1 MPRTP
6 RRLVAGACLTLASIL
21 LATAPAG
28 AQPAR
33 RNASASG
40 SPYTVRFLDRT
51 IDLRPYFQGFPY
63 VGFDADF
70 EARRLFYFHET
81 PEGRWL
87 MVQPLKAGRG
97 SGQVKPEAGRRLHDI
112 DWSKRNFSGMRYDSV
127 TKDMILQSDEKNDE
141 VFNLYR
147 VSLSNGALR
156 KLTDVPYIYGWSFS
170 KDHRQIGYIAR
181 FGTGEPY
188 RSCLQILD
196 PASGTSREIACQQEG
211 EWRMSWSSVNY
222 RPDGKGVVI
231 KVNRNGDRKG
241 GNLAYVDLTNPKP
254 WLDILLPAD
263 AERFGLGTQD
273 DWVDNDRFLYVSDES
288 GYSNL
293 YEYDLTKR
301 TSRKLTSATEQAGFT
316 QLEIGGRKLLM
327 TTYRRPHENEMVV
340 TDLSSGT
347 ELGRHTIDANVG
359 FIGFDEKNH
368 FIISKTSA
376 ASPFQADEMWVTVK
390 DGKAAWSFEPEIRL
404 PRAMAQA
411 IEQCNVERVEYPTF
425 DIDAKTGKTR
435 MLHAFLMTPKRP
447 RANPAERLAVIT
459 SFYGGG
465 NNFDTR
471 AQIFCEAGISWLSP
485 AVRGSAGFGKEF
497 SALNDR
503 DLGGDEIIDL
513 FYGARFLEQKLGL
526 APRQIG
532 VAGGSHGGYAT
543 MRALTFPEATN
554 ERNEKYAFGFGLSH
568 AGFSSIVTFFDATN
582 IPDWIILESG
592 DPKTERDKLLDRS
605 PITHVA
611 RLESPILLTHGSNDN
626 RVGVTESRAFAEAAK
641 RLGKPVTYIEFEGQG
656 HGIKGLENQVRYYKA
671 QLDFLEGVIQ
681 GFAAPRAATATP

>member
-1 MPRTP
+1 MSRMLHPCI
-6 RRLVAGACLTLASIL
+6 LGACLTLA
-21 LATAPAG
+21 LAPLTSAAQAPSA
-28 AQPAR
+28 
-33 RNASASG
+33 RNASNGGSG
-40 SPYTVRFLDRT
+40 YTVRFLDRT

-70 EARRLFYFHET
+70 EAKRLFYFHET

-87 MVQPLKAGRG
+87 MVQPLKAGKG
-97 SGQVKPEAGRRLHDI
+97 SGQVNPEAGRRLHDV
-112 DWSKRNFSGMRYDSV
+112 DWSKRNYSGMRYDSV
-127 TKDMILQSDEKNDE
+127 SKDMILQSDEKNDE

-147 VSLSNGALR
+147 VSLSNGAIT
-156 KLTDVPYIYGWSFS
+156 KLTNVPYIYGWSFS
-170 KDHRQIGYIAR
+170 KDNRQIGYIAR
-181 FGTGEPY
+181 FGAGEPY

-196 PASGTSREIACQQEG
+196 PASATSREVVCQQEG
-211 EWRMSWSSVNY
+211 EWRMSWSSVNF
-222 RPDGKGVVI
+222 RPDGKGAVI

-241 GNLAYVDLTNPKP
+241 GNLAYVDLTKP
-254 WLDILLPAD
+254 SPTLEILLPVD
-263 AERFGLGTQD
+263 VERFGLGTQE
-273 DWVDNDRFLYVSDES
+273 DWVDNDRFYYVSDES

-293 YEYDLTKR
+293 YEFDVAKR
-301 TSRKLTSATEQAGFT
+301 TSRQLSSVQENAGFT
-316 QLEIGGRKLLM
+316 PLEIGGRKLLM

-340 TDLSSGT
+340 TDPAT
-347 ELGRHTIDANVG
+347 RAELGRHTVDANVG

-368 FIISKTSA
+368 FIVSKTSA
-376 ASPFQADEMWVTVK
+376 ASPFQADEMWVTLNG
-390 DGKAAWSFEPEIRL
+390 GKAAWSFEPEIRL
-404 PRAMAQA
+404 PRAMTEAT
-411 IEQCNVERVEYPTF
+411 EQCNVERVEYPTF
-425 DIDAKTGKTR
+425 DVDAKTGKTR

-497 SALNDR
+497 GALNDK

-543 MRALTFPEATN
+543 MRALTFPETTN
-554 ERNEKYAFGFGLSH
+554 DRNEKYAFGFGLSH

-582 IPDWIILESG
+582 IPDWILLESG
-592 DPKTERDKLLDRS
+592 DPKTEREKLLDRS

-656 HGIKGLENQVRYYKA
+656 HGIKGLENQVRYYRA
-671 QLDFLEGVIQ
+671 QLDFLEGIVK
-681 GFAAPRAATATP
+681 GNATPKVATPTP

>member
-1 MPRTP
+1 MIPTARH
-6 RRLVAGACLTLASIL
+6 LAAGACLVL
-21 LATAPAG
+21 APALFSSLAA
-28 AQPAR
+28 AQAPAQ
-33 RNASASG
+33 NASNGGSG
-40 SPYTVRFLDRT
+40 YSVRFLDRS

-70 EARRLFYFHET
+70 EAKRLFYFHET

-87 MVQPLKAGRG
+87 MVQPLKVGKG
-97 SGQVKPEAGRRLHDI
+97 SGPVKPEAGRRLHDI
-112 DWSKRNFSGMRYDSV
+112 DWSKRNYSGMRYDSV

-147 VSLSNGALR
+147 VSLANGAVK
-156 KLTDVPYIYGWSFS
+156 KLTNVPYIYGWSFS
-170 KDHRQIGYIAR
+170 KDNRRIGYIAR

-196 PASGTSREIACQQEG
+196 PASGTSREIVCQQEG
-211 EWRMSWSSVNY
+211 EWRMSWSSVNF

-241 GNLAYVDLTNPKP
+241 GNLAYVDLTKP
-254 WLDILLPAD
+254 TPTMEILLPAD
-263 AERFGLGTQD
+263 VERFGLGTQE
-273 DWVDNDRFLYVSDES
+273 DWIDNDRFRYVSDES

-293 YEYDLTKR
+293 YEYDVAKR
-301 TSRKLTSATEQAGFT
+301 TSRQVTSVEENAGFT
-316 QLEIGGRKLLM
+316 PLEIGDRKLLM

-340 TDLSSGT
+340 TDPATGA
-347 ELGRHTIDANVG
+347 ELGRHVVDANVG
-359 FIGFDEKNH
+359 FVGFDEKNH
-368 FIISKTSA
+368 FVVSKTSA
-376 ASPFQADEMWVTVK
+376 ASPFQADEMWVTLK

-404 PRAMAQA
+404 PSAMTDA
-411 IEQCNVERVEYPTF
+411 IEQCNVERVQYPTF

-497 SALNDR
+497 SALNDK

-543 MRALTFPEATN
+543 MRALTFPEMTN
-554 ERNEKYAFGFGLSH
+554 DRNEKYGFGFGLSH
-568 AGFSSIVTFFDATN
+568 AGFSSIVSFFDATN
-582 IPDWIILESG
+582 IPDWILLESG

-656 HGIKGLENQVRYYKA
+656 HGIKGLENQVRYYRA
-671 QLDFLEGVIQ
+671 QLDFLEDVVKGY
-681 GFAAPRAATATP
+681 AAPRGATPTP